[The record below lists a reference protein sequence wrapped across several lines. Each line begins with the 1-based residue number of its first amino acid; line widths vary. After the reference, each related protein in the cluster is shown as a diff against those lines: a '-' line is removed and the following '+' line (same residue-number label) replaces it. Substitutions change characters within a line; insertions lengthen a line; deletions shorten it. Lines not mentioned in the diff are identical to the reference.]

1 MINEL
6 LIESKKNPK
15 ISKKVLQDLIEKLD
29 EDDEEDPIP
38 MKAEDKR
45 QGKILFSFEKNMD

>member
-38 MKAEDKR
+38 LR
-45 QGKILFSFEKNMD
+45 FSE